1 MSDDG
6 TIDPLAVISL
16 AKGHGLNGWGG
27 HCASAALAI
36 NRLLFS
42 GQGVYLVACNRALLS
57 QGHIAG
63 HVAVMFKGSFYDSD
77 AIEKEFD
84 DIESWGM
91 LDEHDPD
98 YANCFTA
105 SDPWDEKKAM
115 EVVSFTID
123 EDEVNDSLLMSFDLD
138 LYKENVQA
146 IERALAEYK
155 RKSLS
160 QKSSE
165 AAESEVSKPVPHSS
179 QMRL

>member
-1 MSDDG
+1 MSDDA

-16 AKGHGLNGWGG
+16 AKERGLNGWGG

-36 NRLLFS
+36 NRLLFN

-63 HVAVMFKGSFYDSD
+63 HVAVMFNGSFYDSD
-77 AIEKEFD
+77 ATEKEFE

-98 YANCFTA
+98 YASCFTA
-105 SDPWDEKKAM
+105 SDPWDEEKAM

-123 EDEVNDSLLMSFDLD
+123 EDELNDSLLMSFDLD
-138 LYKENVQA
+138 RYEENMRA

-155 RKSLS
+155 HKSMS
-160 QKSSE
+160 QKTCM
-165 AAESEVSKPVPHSS
+165 AAESDVSKPVAHAG